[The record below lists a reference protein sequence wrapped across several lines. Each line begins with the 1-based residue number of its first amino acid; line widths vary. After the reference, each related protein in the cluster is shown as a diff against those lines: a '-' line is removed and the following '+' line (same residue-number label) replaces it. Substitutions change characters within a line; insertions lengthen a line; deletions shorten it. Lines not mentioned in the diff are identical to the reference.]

1 MCECSGV
8 TAVFWEELYGGK
20 SGRRVKT
27 VRGKMSRRKV
37 VVHMSKNEWRNNG
50 LNFIRNRGGW

>member
-1 MCECSGV
+1 MQWCDRGGLEGV
-8 TAVFWEELYGGK
+8 VWWKKWEQGK
-20 SGRRVKT
+20 VG
-27 VRGKMSRRKV
+27 GKMSRRKV